1 MHQPYNNTY
10 VGCYGDWLLDLR
22 LDIRDLNGLGAKT
35 TNFYGS
41 TSIDSCVNLCFYLG
55 FIYAGSQN
63 G

>member
-1 MHQPYNNTY
+1 MHQHYNNTY
-10 VGCYGDWLLDLR
+10 VGCYGDWLRSPL
-22 LDIRDLNGLGAKT
+22 IRDLNGLGAIT
-35 TNFYGS
+35 TNVYGS